1 MVLHLIS
8 LGLTEKSF
16 SLESVDAL
24 KKCKKVYLEN
34 YTSIINGSLKPLEK
48 LINKKIISVDRN
60 FVENYDVS
68 EAKKENVAFLIV
80 GDVFSATTHIS
91 LFNDCKNKN
100 VEVKI
105 LNNAS
110 VLTAVGITGLSL
122 YNFGKTASIP
132 FENKNIETP
141 IKILNDNLKIN
152 AHTLFL
158 LDLNPGEGKYL
169 SIKAALTY
177 LEEKGVKGKVIGCA
191 RLGAEDFIVKYG
203 EMKDIK
209 EIDFRKPPYCL
220 IIPAKKLHFIE
231 EEILKKW
238 KI

>member
-1 MVLHLIS
+1 MLHLIG
-8 LGLTEKSF
+8 LGLNEKSF

-34 YTSIINGSLKPLEK
+34 YTSILNGSLKLLEK
-48 LINKKIISVDRN
+48 LINKKIINVGRD
-60 FVENYDVS
+60 FVENFDVS
-68 EAKKENVAFLIV
+68 EAKKENIAFLIV
-80 GDVFSATTHIS
+80 GDVFSATTHLS

-100 VEVKI
+100 IEIKI
-105 LNNAS
+105 FNNAS

-141 IKILNDNLKIN
+141 IKILEDNLKIN

-158 LDLNPGEGKYL
+158 LDLNPGEDKYL

-177 LEEKGVKGKVIGCA
+177 LEEKGVKGKAIGCA

-209 EIDFRKPPYCL
+209 EIDFGEPPYCL

-231 EEILKKW
+231 EEVLEKW